1 MERAMRLF
9 LASLLLAGSAA
20 PAAAQHDTVYRI
32 GISGTIDGGLAPFVA
47 RALRQAEASGA
58 AAVYLDVNTPG
69 GRVDAAEAIV
79 DAIRSTRIPVYAYV
93 NPRAYSAGA
102 LISIATDGIYMRSGY
117 NFRQDPEALSP

>member
-1 MERAMRLF
+1 MRLF

-79 DAIRSTRIPVYAYV
+79 DAIRSTRIPVYA
-93 NPRAYSAGA
+93 
-102 LISIATDGIYMRSGY
+102 
-117 NFRQDPEALSP
+117 